1 MNLTSKDISEDFPNS
16 GKTYLNNASVS
27 LMPLQSIEAMKDFLI
42 SYNSM
47 GPDSIDSK
55 SFVTEKLQ
63 NTRKV
68 IAKITNC
75 QPEEIILTQSTTD
88 GINIVANGLS
98 FEPNSNLIIRGLSH
112 EHHANFYPWL
122 RLQNK
127 TKIKNLSIDKNGF
140 FNFDEFK
147 TLLDNNTKLVAL
159 SHALYNT
166 GSILPIE
173 KIGNMLENH
182 TLFFIDSAQTVGC
195 IGNFDV
201 KKIKC
206 DFMSFNGSKW
216 LCGPMG
222 TGLFYCNK
230 KSQGLLEPMTIG
242 GESAMIYDDT
252 KLVAISHALY
262 NTGSILPVEK
272 IGNMLEN
279 NTLFFIDSAQTIGC
293 IGNFD
298 VTKTK
303 CDFMSFNGSKWLCGP
318 MGTGLFYCNKKS
330 HELLEPVTIGGES
343 AMIYD
348 NTNLAFKDIPDKFQ
362 TGFRNYVGMVGLES
376 SVNYLLKFGMEN
388 IREKDLYLS
397 NLLRE
402 ELSKI
407 KNIILYGPETP
418 EERTSI
424 VSFNIDGYD
433 PQIIVEKLEKQN
445 IILAVREILEQKI
458 IRASPHFFN
467 TESEIFRVI
476 DAIKNL

>member
-1 MNLTSKDISEDFPNS
+1 MNLTSKDISEDFPSS
-16 GKTYLNNASVS
+16 GKIYLNNASVS

-42 SYNSM
+42 TYNAI

-55 SFVTEKLQ
+55 PFVTEKLQ

-68 IAKITNC
+68 IAKIINC
-75 QPEEIILTQSTTD
+75 QPEEVILTQSTTD

-98 FEPNSNLIIRGLSH
+98 FEQNSNLIIRGLSH

-147 TLLDNNTKLVAL
+147 TLLDNNTKLVAI

-201 KKIKC
+201 EKIKC
-206 DFMSFNGSKW
+206 NFMSFNGSKW

-230 KSQGLLEPMTIG
+230 KSQELLEPMTIG
-242 GESAMIYDDT
+242 GESAMIY
-252 KLVAISHALY
+252 
-262 NTGSILPVEK
+262 N
-272 IGNMLEN
+272 
-279 NTLFFIDSAQTIGC
+279 
-293 IGNFD
+293 
-298 VTKTK
+298 
-303 CDFMSFNGSKWLCGP
+303 
-318 MGTGLFYCNKKS
+318 
-330 HELLEPVTIGGES
+330 
-343 AMIYD
+343 

-362 TGFRNYVGMVGLES
+362 TGFRNYVGIVGLES
-376 SVNYLLKFGMEN
+376 SANYLLKFGMEN
-388 IREKDLYLS
+388 IRAKNLYLS

-407 KNIILYGPETP
+407 KNIVLYGPETP
-418 EERTSI
+418 DERTSI
-424 VSFNIDGYD
+424 VSFNIYGHD

-467 TESEIFRVI
+467 TESEILRVI